1 MRELR
6 FAVEH
11 NPDYPS
17 ASRRT
22 RQTAAEGVTLPRKRQ
37 GRSQPFGIVI
47 GCVSPVLQGH
57 RLANESEN
65 DPVSGSLLA
74 RGVDPTSAFMGR
86 AMGETQ
92 ADVHRCCS
100 AKKATVCC
108 NPAARGVVR
117 HPSKARSSVAA
128 GSGLTV
134 AAVALGPDA
143 ATAAGPKA
151 YRIRVSGLRIRWITA
166 DNEHPFRGNL
176 PFQRHTRQTL
186 PSVLTHPAPACCGM
200 S

>member
-57 RLANESEN
+57 RLANESAN
-65 DPVSGSLLA
+65 DPVSGSFLA

-92 ADVHRCCS
+92 ADVHRCCF

-117 HPSKARSSVAA
+117 HPSKGRNRT
-128 GSGLTV
+128 GT
-134 AAVALGPDA
+134 
-143 ATAAGPKA
+143 
-151 YRIRVSGLRIRWITA
+151 R
-166 DNEHPFRGNL
+166 H
-176 PFQRHTRQTL
+176 FQRIHFTYAWPNRL
-186 PSVLTHPAPACCGM
+186 YFYNRRRDMFLF
-200 S
+200 

>member
-22 RQTAAEGVTLPRKRQ
+22 RETAAEGVMLPRKRQ

-57 RLANESEN
+57 RLANESAN
-65 DPVSGSLLA
+65 DPVSGSFLA

-86 AMGETQ
+86 AMGRRRQ
-92 ADVHRCCS
+92 MFI
-100 AKKATVCC
+100 
-108 NPAARGVVR
+108 GVALR
-117 HPSKARSSVAA
+117 RKPPSVAI
-128 GSGLTV
+128 LR
-134 AAVALGPDA
+134 PE
-143 ATAAGPKA
+143 
-151 YRIRVSGLRIRWITA
+151 VSS
-166 DNEHPFRGNL
+166 D
-176 PFQRHTRQTL
+176 TRQKPDPAWL
-186 PSVLTHPAPACCGM
+186 PDLASRLPPWP
-200 S
+200 

>member
-92 ADVHRCCS
+92 ADVHRCCF

-117 HPSKARSSVAA
+117 YPSKARSSVAA

-134 AAVALGPDA
+134 AAVAL
-143 ATAAGPKA
+143 
-151 YRIRVSGLRIRWITA
+151 
-166 DNEHPFRGNL
+166 
-176 PFQRHTRQTL
+176 
-186 PSVLTHPAPACCGM
+186 
-200 S
+200 